1 MRRGRAEGK
10 QGQGKCSII
19 DAGDKTEGGTNERRN
34 K

>member
-10 QGQGKCSII
+10 QGQGKCNTI
-19 DAGDKTEGGTNERRN
+19 DAGDKTEGGTNEGRN